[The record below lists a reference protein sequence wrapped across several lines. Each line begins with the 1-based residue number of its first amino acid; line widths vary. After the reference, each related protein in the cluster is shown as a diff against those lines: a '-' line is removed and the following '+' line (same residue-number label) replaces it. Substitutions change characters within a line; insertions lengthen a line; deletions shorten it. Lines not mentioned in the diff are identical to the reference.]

1 MLTALLPLLALA
13 SEVSPPEAH
22 RAIAYADRDPAK
34 NLLDL
39 YVPPRAPDEPP
50 LPVLIWV
57 HGGGWQKGSREQ
69 ITRDKASFFMDR
81 HAIVVSVDYRL
92 ADGSRDVDGTPIRF
106 PDFSLDVADAIRWTL
121 AHAAEYGGDPRRV
134 TLMGFSAG
142 AHLVALA
149 ATDPQWLGPARE
161 DIQCVAVLDV
171 EALDIPTHMA
181 NPNLDERTDQI
192 FRAAFG
198 DDPAGWVA
206 ASPITYVQPTS
217 YEPDFLLVHRG
228 SAFRRRIVD
237 LFQERVERA
246 GSRVTLVEA
255 GWYDHEQVNRAV
267 GMPGESVL
275 TPHLAGFLD
284 RCLHDPPRVVPRT
297 VVPKETAEPVV
308 PEETGG
314 PVVPVVPAVPVVPIV
329 PAPGEPAPQ

>member
-13 SEVSPPEAH
+13 SEVLPPEAH

-39 YVPPRAPDEPP
+39 YVPPRAPNEPP

-106 PDFSLDVADAIRWTL
+106 PDFSLDVADAIRWTM

-198 DDPAGWVA
+198 DDPADWAA
-206 ASPITYVQPTS
+206 ASPITHVVPTS
-217 YEPDFLLVHRG
+217 YEPDFFLVHRG
-228 SAFRRRIVD
+228 SAARRHIVD

-255 GWYDHEQVNRAV
+255 GWYEHEQVNRAI
-267 GMPGESVL
+267 GMPGETVL
-275 TPHLAGFLD
+275 TPYLAGFLD

-297 VVPKETAEPVV
+297 VVPVL
-308 PEETGG
+308 PEAALEA
-314 PVVPVVPAVPVVPIV
+314 PPAAPPEALPEALPV
-329 PAPGEPAPQ
+329 PAPQPALPLAPR